1 MKTERIGGT
10 AERITQ
16 LIVDQFGVALD
27 SVVPQ
32 ARFIADLGADSL
44 DVVELVMAIE
54 DEFGIA
60 IPDDAAETIH
70 TVGDAIRYIEA
81 VEIKPREPSIQ
92 RPPSDEGGVPERRA
106 AYE

>member
-1 MKTERIGGT
+1 MKTVRIGGT

-81 VEIKPREPSIQ
+81 VEIKPREPSIR